1 MDGYYLFYHNIKKSR
16 FYFIYPAFFLVGL
29 GPVLILVSAGGQ
41 MLNIKRPCR

>member
-1 MDGYYLFYHNIKKSR
+1 MDII
-16 FYFIYPAFFLVGL
+16 YFIIILKKAGSILFYPAFFLVGL